1 VDEGFVPGGE
11 RRSREFPLGRLV
23 TRREVESYGGP
34 VELREI
40 EIFLVLA
47 EELHFGRTA
56 GRLYLSQS
64 RVSQTIG
71 ALEAR
76 VGGRLFERT
85 SRRVRLT
92 PLGELLRDQLRPAYD
107 QIHQAFTTV
116 SEVATGI
123 TGELRIA
130 LLTFAAGGRS
140 FDEIVGAFELE
151 YPGCKVVVYEAF
163 PGEALNRIRHGEL
176 DMVAHW
182 LPVSQP
188 DLAIGPVL
196 TRQERGLAVR
206 VGHPLAQRGAA
217 TVEDLGDYAVV
228 DAEGIV
234 PPETLEALYP
244 RRTPSG
250 RVIQRRHREGRMI
263 EVLSLV
269 ARGEIV
275 HPTVTSLATYYT
287 HPGVTTIP
295 LHGMPALE
303 SALVWR
309 SSGESAAI
317 RAFARIARE
326 TLRRGGDASR

>member
-1 VDEGFVPGGE
+1 
-11 RRSREFPLGRLV
+11 
-23 TRREVESYGGP
+23 

-56 GRLYLSQS
+56 ERLYLSQS

-71 ALEAR
+71 ALEGR

-92 PLGELLRDQLRPAYD
+92 PLGEMLRDQLRPAYD
-107 QIHQAFTTV
+107 QIHRAFEV
-116 SEVATGI
+116 AREVATGV

-130 LLTFAAGGRS
+130 LLTFAAGGSS

-151 YPGCKVVVYEAF
+151 HPGCKVVVYEAF
-163 PGEALNRIRHGEL
+163 PGEALNRIRRGEL
-176 DMVAHW
+176 DIVAHW
-182 LPVSQP
+182 LPVFQP
-188 DLAIGPVL
+188 DLTVGPVL

-206 VGHPLAQRGAA
+206 VGHPLAERGIA
-217 TVEDLGDYAVV
+217 TAEDLGDYAVV

-234 PPETLEALYP
+234 PPETLEVLYP
-244 RRTPSG
+244 RRTPGG
-250 RVIQRRHREGRMI
+250 RVIPRRHREGRMV

-275 HPTVTSLATYYT
+275 YPTVISLATYYT
-287 HPGVTTIP
+287 RPGVTTIP
-295 LHGMPALE
+295 LQGMPPLE
-303 SALVWR
+303 SALLWR
-309 SSGESAAI
+309 SGGESAAI

-326 TLRRGGDASR
+326 TLGQDGDAGF